1 MKRII
6 QSIMFCGLAC
16 AASAQEVQ
24 VVVPGHLAGVE
35 GNSSASDPFN
45 STSFRFQQ
53 VFDASQFA
61 IPEGAMGR
69 IDGIAFRIDGASTEQ
84 VLFSFGGSTVTLST
98 TTRQPDGLSSVFV
111 ENRGMD
117 SVTIWNGPV
126 ALGSMAVPGA
136 MPQDWPFLGNF
147 PVTEDFFYI
156 PSQGNLLLDVAA
168 SGGQA
173 FLPGALDAHALSGDS
188 ISWVFSTDGNSPV
201 GTVQTLGLVTRFDIT
216 IIPEPSVWLLS
227 LAGCAVMGV
236 FKRR

>member
-1 MKRII
+1 M
-6 QSIMFCGLAC
+6 
-16 AASAQEVQ
+16 
-24 VVVPGHLAGVE
+24 VVPGHLADVE
-35 GNSSASDPFN
+35 GNSGASDPFN

-156 PSQGNLLLDVAA
+156 PSQGNLLLEVRGG
-168 SGGQA
+168 SGQA
-173 FLPGALDAHALSGDS
+173 FLPGALDGHSEAGDA
-188 ISWVFSTDGNSPV
+188 ISWVYADSEFPQSGTTD
-201 GTVQTLGLVTRFDIT
+201 TFGLVTRFDIT
-216 IIPEPSVWLLS
+216 IIPEPAPWLLGVGA
-227 LAGCAVMGV
+227 LATML
-236 FKRR
+236 FKKRR

>member
-69 IDGIAFRIDGASTEQ
+69 IDGISFRVDGAETDDV
-84 VLFSFGGSTVTLST
+84 VLFFGGSTVVLST
-98 TTRQPDGLSSVFV
+98 TPREPDGLSAVFA
-111 ENRGMD
+111 ENRGPD
-117 SVTIWNGPV
+117 ALAVWNGAISISGDP
-126 ALGSMAVPGA
+126 ALGMSPA
-136 MPQDWPFLGNF
+136 PFNPVL